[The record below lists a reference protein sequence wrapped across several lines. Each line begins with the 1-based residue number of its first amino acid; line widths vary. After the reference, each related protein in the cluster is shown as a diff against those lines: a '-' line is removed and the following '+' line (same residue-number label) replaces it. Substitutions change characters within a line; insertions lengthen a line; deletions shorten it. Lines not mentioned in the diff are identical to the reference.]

1 MVHEENTLVNIKL
14 DEDLIFKSLNE
25 YKKIQDLIIDETI
38 DKEGILDGPDAASL
52 LGLAIVS
59 CLSATFIFCLNKRNL
74 TIEDL
79 KASAN
84 ISFKKIGGGLTRID
98 KIQVN
103 IIPKTQDEEVLK
115 RIKICTKELKDGE
128 MFFEKACII
137 TPSVRDGID
146 ISVNVEM

>member
-1 MVHEENTLVNIKL
+1 MVHEENTIVSIKL
-14 DEDLIFKSLNE
+14 DEDLIFRSLNE
-25 YKKIQDLIIDETI
+25 YKKIHDLIIDETI
-38 DKEGILDGPDAASL
+38 EKKEVLHGPDAASL

-79 KASAN
+79 KASAD
-84 ISFKKIGGGLTRID
+84 ISFKKVGGGLTRIE
-98 KIQVN
+98 KVEVN
-103 IIPKTQDEEVLK
+103 IEPKSEDPEVLK

-137 TPSVRDGID
+137 TPSVREGID
-146 ISVNVEM
+146 ISVNVNL